1 MGAVNLRMMGRWGNQ
16 LFQYAFARA
25 YCERG
30 GHELRCYPWD
40 GERVFDLGPC
50 ARVSERFEPCYSE
63 QDYPKDFRGD
73 IELHGYFQSQDALI
87 YTRTQAK
94 EWLKLKYRA
103 WYDCVIPRPQPIAH
117 YRCGDYL
124 GYGYPVISKN
134 AIIKAATDRLIAT
147 PLFFSEEDSH
157 PAPEGEPTWLSDFV
171 AMRQASILF
180 RANSSF
186 SWWAAT
192 LADKDQIVYSPLIDG
207 LEGGKEHDDV
217 PFVLGNYP
225 RLASLPFTTDL
236 HLAP

>member
-1 MGAVNLRMMGRWGNQ
+1 MGAVNLRMMGRTGNQ
-16 LFQYAFARA
+16 LFQYAFAKA

-30 GHELRCYPWD
+30 GHELRCDPWD

-50 ARVSERFEPCYSE
+50 VRIKEAFPNRYSE

-87 YTRTQAK
+87 YTRSQVK
-94 EWLKLKYRA
+94 EWLQWKSEARGIGVTPCA
-103 WYDCVIPRPQPIAH
+103 AH

-124 GYGYPVISKN
+124 GYGYPVVSKK
-134 AIIKAATDRLIAT
+134 AIASAITAHGLNPEHFRIV
-147 PLFFSEEDSH
+147 SEETPSTFRDNL
-157 PAPEGEPTWLSDFV
+157 PPWLGDFLILCN
-171 AMRQASILF
+171 SLILF

-192 LADKDQIVYSPLIDG
+192 LAPAQLTFSPLIENMCSG
-207 LEGGKEHDDV
+207 EHDNV
-217 PFVLGNYP
+217 PFVLGNHP
-225 RLASLPFTTDL
+225 RLASLPYTTDL